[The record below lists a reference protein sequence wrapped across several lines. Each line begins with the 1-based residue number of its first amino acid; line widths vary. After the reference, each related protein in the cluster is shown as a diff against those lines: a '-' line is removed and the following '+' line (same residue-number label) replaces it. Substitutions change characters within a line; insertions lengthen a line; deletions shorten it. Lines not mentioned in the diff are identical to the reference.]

1 MAKSFEIL
9 HGIVKRSDYSNQSL
23 RINIIIDDVPHEKGE
38 TWEMS
43 EMKVQAIL
51 GNKLGLNVKDFEIK
65 QAHRVGELD

>member
-1 MAKSFEIL
+1 MLHEKVKKKLNQLEEDVAKSFEIF

-43 EMKVQAIL
+43 
-51 GNKLGLNVKDFEIK
+51 
-65 QAHRVGELD
+65 